1 MPDYPEKV
9 RDWLGEDAPRVL
21 GALDLDASIEH
32 IGRVQRVGDA
42 VASITGLP
50 LTRLGELLSFADGSV
65 GLALSIDQ
73 DSVDCVLLEGG
84 KGVVA
89 GTRVHCTGE
98 VARVPVGEALLG
110 RVVDALGRPIDGG
123 PPIEAARREPIE
135 RPAPGI
141 LDRDLITEPLMTGV
155 TVVDA
160 MIPLGRGQRALL
172 LGDRKTGKT
181 ALAVDAVINQR
192 ESDVI
197 CVYALIGQ
205 KSSAIEQVIEAIT
218 RHGPKERTIVVVGEA
233 SAAPGAQWLVP
244 YAACAMAEYFRDK
257 GQHALLILDDLTK
270 HAIVY
275 RELSLLLRRPPG
287 REAYPGDIFYIHSR
301 LLERSAKL
309 SPERGG
315 GSLTALPIVETQAGN
330 LSAYIPTNL
339 ISITDG
345 QVYFEPKLFYEGQKP
360 AVNVGLSVSRVG
372 AKTQAPALKA
382 AVGRLKLDYAQ
393 FVELEVFTRFGAML
407 DERTSKRIAHGR
419 RIRAALAQPQLAPRR
434 LATQVALLLA
444 VTEGK
449 LDELGE
455 DALERFKSELSEHL
469 ARECPQLI
477 ARIERDRRLA
487 DDARYDLLDILDRL
501 IGQIGGGSR
510 APGAAGHG

>member
-1 MPDYPEKV
+1 MPSSHDAI
-9 RDWLGEDAPRVL
+9 RDWLGEAAPRIV
-21 GALDLDASIEH
+21 GALDLGASIEH
-32 IGRVQRVGDA
+32 IGRVTRFGDG
-42 VASITGLP
+42 VASIAGLP
-50 LTRLGELLSFADGSV
+50 LTRFGELLSFEDGSV
-65 GLALSIDQ
+65 GLSLSVDQ
-73 DSVDCVLLEGG
+73 DSLDCVLLEAGNG
-84 KGVVA
+84 ITA
-89 GTRVHCTGE
+89 GTKVYGTGK
-98 VARVPVGEALLG
+98 VARVPVGEGLLG
-110 RVVDALGRPIDGG
+110 RVVDALGRPLDGG
-123 PPIEAARREPIE
+123 PPIQATRHDPVE

-155 TVVDA
+155 TVVDS

-181 ALAVDAVINQR
+181 ALAVDAVVNQR
-192 ESDVI
+192 HSDVVCI
-197 CVYALIGQ
+197 YALIGQ
-205 KSSAIEQVIEAIT
+205 KNTTSEHVVDAIT
-218 RHGPKERTIVVVGEA
+218 RHGCRERTIIVVGEP

-244 YAACAMAEYFRDK
+244 YAACTMAEYFRDR
-257 GQHALLILDDLTK
+257 GQHALLILDDLSK

-301 LLERSAKL
+301 LLERAAKL

-345 QVYFEPKLFYEGQKP
+345 QVYFEPRLFYEGQKP

-372 AKTQAPALKA
+372 AKTQAPALKR

-407 DERTSKRIAHGR
+407 DERTSRRITHGR
-419 RIRAALAQPQLAPRR
+419 RIRAVLAQPQLAPRS
-434 LATQVALLLA
+434 LASQIALLLA

-449 LDELGE
+449 LDDLAE
-455 DALERFKSELSEHL
+455 DAVEQFKTELPGYLESVS
-469 ARECPQLI
+469 PQI
-477 ARIERDRRLA
+477 VARIESDLELRDDTRHDMLIA
-487 DDARYDLLDILDRL
+487 LDRL
-501 IGQIGGGSR
+501 IARLAVASN
-510 APGAAGHG
+510 APGAGHG

>member
-1 MPDYPEKV
+1 MPTSHDMI
-9 RDWLGEDAPRVL
+9 RDWLGKAVPRIL
-21 GALDLDASIEH
+21 GAIEFGASIEH
-32 IGRVQRVGDA
+32 IGRVTRCGDA
-42 VASITGLP
+42 VASVAGLP
-50 LTRLGELLSFADGSV
+50 LTRLGELLSFDDGSV
-65 GLALSIDQ
+65 GLALSIDH
-73 DSVDCVLLEGG
+73 DSVDCVILEAGEG
-84 KGVVA
+84 IIA
-89 GTRVHCTGE
+89 GTRVGGTGE
-98 VARVPVGEALLG
+98 VARVPVGEGLLG
-110 RVVDALGRPIDGG
+110 RVVDALGRPLDGG
-123 PPIEAARREPIE
+123 PPIQATRHDPVE

-192 ESDVI
+192 RSDVVCI
-197 CVYALIGQ
+197 YALIGQ
-205 KSSAIEQVIEAIT
+205 KSTTSEHVVEAIT
-218 RHGPKERTIVVVGEA
+218 RHGSRERTIIVVGES

-244 YAACAMAEYFRDK
+244 YAACTMAEHFRDR
-257 GQHALLILDDLTK
+257 GQHALLILDDLSK

-301 LLERSAKL
+301 LLERAAKL

-330 LSAYIPTNL
+330 LSAYVPTNL

-372 AKTQAPALKA
+372 AKTQAPALKR

-407 DERTSKRIAHGR
+407 DERTSRRIAHGR
-419 RIRAALAQPQLAPRR
+419 RIRAVLAQPQLEPRP
-434 LATQVALLLA
+434 LASQVALLLA

-449 LDELGE
+449 LDDLAE
-455 DALERFKSELSEHL
+455 DAVEQFKTELPGYLESSS
-469 ARECPQLI
+469 PQI
-477 ARIERDRRLA
+477 VARIESDRVLS
-487 DDARYDLLDILDRL
+487 DDAHRDLLVVVDRL
-501 IGQIGGGSR
+501 IAKLASERNSR
-510 APGAAGHG
+510 GAQDG